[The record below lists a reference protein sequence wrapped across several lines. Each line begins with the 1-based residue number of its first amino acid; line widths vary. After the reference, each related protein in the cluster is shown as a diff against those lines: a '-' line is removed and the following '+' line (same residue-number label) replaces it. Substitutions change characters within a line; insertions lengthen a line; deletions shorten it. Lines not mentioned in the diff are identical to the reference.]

1 MKVLIVDDDDGDVM
15 LTESCLH
22 SNDNRLDVV
31 RAFDGADA
39 LALLA
44 EEGSRPDLILLDLN
58 MPGIDGHKTLESIR
72 KTDGLKTIPVVIF
85 STSSSQADIE
95 RAYQNCANAYV
106 QKPADLKNYQ
116 KTISN
121 IQAFWLDTARTVKSA

>member
-22 SNDNRLDVV
+22 SNDNRLEIV

-39 LALLA
+39 LTLL
-44 EEGSRPDLILLDLN
+44 EEDSHRPDLILLDLN

-72 KTDGLKTIPVVIF
+72 KTEGLQTVPVVIF
-85 STSSSQADIE
+85 STSSSQSDIE
-95 RAYQNCANAYV
+95 RAYRNCANAYV
-106 QKPADLKNYQ
+106 QKPADLKNFQ
-116 KTISN
+116 KTITN
-121 IQAFWLDTARTVKSA
+121 IQAFWLHTARTVKSA